1 MPLFGSIQ
9 IKSIGILKKKKKNIK
24 NKKTNK
30 KQKKK
35 TKHKKKKLQQ
45 KNKNKKPKKTLHFI
59 FGQASNISLFEKLI

>member
-9 IKSIGILKKKKKNIK
+9 IKSIGILKKKKKTL
-24 NKKTNK
+24 KTKK
-30 KQKKK
+30 KQTKNRRKK
-35 TKHKKKKLQQ
+35 TKHKKKLQQ